1 MLDYACVCYFVLCN
15 MIAGRT
21 FRQHLQTSSCVRQC
35 GYFVVVPG
43 SFLPDRIKRMEWN
56 R

>member
-1 MLDYACVCYFVLCN
+1 MSFTCVCNFVLFN

-21 FRQHLQTSSCVRQC
+21 FRQHLQTSSCVWQC
-35 GYFVVVPG
+35 GYFLVVPW